1 MHLPIFSLVSGAVGR
16 FMGFKG
22 LFVDRYQWEVAEDVF
37 DLTRFDVISFDLGQR
52 HTDVPGAVRSLIIGE
67 VDNRQFCV
75 LITLIRITTDV
86 EDYGFKGS
94 GSPPPAPHGL
104 FEGLE
109 LPLEICLILF
119 EGFDLIS
126 DRLEVGLGLSHS
138 DLGADEE
145 KGRYEKYAKDGF
157 NHGSC

>member
-67 VDNRQFCV
+67 VHERQRCTFIA
-75 LITLIRITTDV
+75 LI
-86 EDYGFKGS
+86 GFIG
-94 GSPPPAPHGL
+94 
-104 FEGLE
+104 
-109 LPLEICLILF
+109 
-119 EGFDLIS
+119 DT
-126 DRLEVGLGLSHS
+126 
-138 DLGADEE
+138 
-145 KGRYEKYAKDGF
+145 
-157 NHGSC
+157 

>member
-1 MHLPIFSLVSGAVGR
+1 MHLPVISLVSGAVGR

-75 LITLIRITTDV
+75 KITLIRIITDV
-86 EDYGFKGS
+86 EDYGFKGI
-94 GSPPPAPHGL
+94 GGPPPAPHGL

-109 LPLEICLILF
+109 LPLEVLLILF
-119 EGFDLIS
+119 KAFDLLS
-126 DRLEVGLGLSHS
+126 DRLELVLWLSNG
-138 DLGADEE
+138 DLGAE
-145 KGRYEKYAKDGF
+145 KEQT
-157 NHGSC
+157 HCQ